1 MDGNPLVGT
10 WRLVSWESRD
20 ADGQVS
26 RPFGRDPRG
35 YLIYT
40 ADGYMSAIL
49 TPVDRLPFAAGDILR
64 GTGEEQARAAAT
76 CIAYAGRYTVHEG
89 MVLHHVE
96 TSLFPNW
103 VGGAQERRY
112 ELDGD
117 RLSLSTGPLLQDGR
131 ERRALLVWERAVGR

>member
-20 ADGQVS
+20 ADGEVS
-26 RPFGRDPRG
+26 HPFGREPLG

-76 CIAYAGRYTVHEG
+76 CIAYAGPYTVHEG
-89 MVLHHVE
+89 RVLHHVE

-112 ELDGD
+112 ALEGD
-117 RLSLSTGPLLQDGR
+117 RLSLSTAPHDLLRPLFV
-131 ERRALLVWERAVGR
+131 ALP